1 MLMPKQ
7 FDQLK
12 LWSVIVC
19 DTGDPELIK
28 ASGAQDATTNP
39 SLILKVAQEPKYQ
52 ELLTEAIAWGI
63 RQNGDDVQTLT
74 FVLDKIQ
81 VNFGLEILKAIPG
94 RVSLEIDARLSF
106 NTEAM
111 VQRAVFL
118 SQLFEAAGGDKKR
131 LLVKVPGTWEG
142 IRAVEILEK
151 QGIAC
156 NVTLIFNLIQAIAAA
171 QAKATVI
178 SPFVGRIYDWWIAAY
193 GEEGYSIDS
202 DPGVASVTNIYT
214 YYKKFDIPTQVMA
227 ASFRTKEQ
235 VLALAGCDLL
245 TVSPKLL
252 DQLKQGESP
261 ITRKLSVEEAKKLD
275 VQAVELTESVF
286 RFLMNED
293 AMATEKLAEGI
304 RIFSGDTQILE
315 AAVTE
320 FIKQIAVQDA

>member
-1 MLMPKQ
+1 MSRQ

-12 LWSVIVC
+12 LWSVLVC

-28 ASGAQDATTNP
+28 VSEAQDATTNP
-39 SLILKVAQEPKYQ
+39 TLILKVAQEQKYQ
-52 ELLTEAIAWGI
+52 ALLTEAIAWGI

-81 VNFGLEILKAIPG
+81 VNFGLEILKLIPG

-111 VQRAVFL
+111 VKRAVFL
-118 SQLFEAAGGDKKR
+118 SQLFGAAGGDTKR
-131 LLVKVPGTWEG
+131 LLIKIPATWEG
-142 IRAVEILEK
+142 IQAVEILEK

-156 NVTLIFNLIQAIAAA
+156 NVTLVFNLIQAIAAA
-171 QAKATVI
+171 QAKATLI
-178 SPFVGRIYDWWIAAY
+178 SPFVGRIYDWWVSAY
-193 GEEGYSIDS
+193 GKDGYTIDT
-202 DPGVASVTNIYT
+202 DPGVASVTNIYS

-227 ASFRTKEQ
+227 ASFRTKDQ

-245 TVSPKLL
+245 TVSPKLIAEL
-252 DQLKQGESP
+252 KEDQTE
-261 ITRKLSVEEAKKLD
+261 ITKKLD
-275 VQAVELTESVF
+275 AKEAKSLDIQPVEVTESVF

-315 AAVTE
+315 EAVAE

>member
-1 MLMPKQ
+1 MSSQ
-7 FDQLK
+7 FEQLK
-12 LWSVIVC
+12 LLSVLVC
-19 DTGDPELIK
+19 DTGDPELVK
-28 ASGAQDATTNP
+28 SSESQDATTNP

-74 FVLDKIQ
+74 FVLGKIQ
-81 VNFGLEILKAIPG
+81 VNFGLEILKYIPG

-111 VQRAVFL
+111 VQRAIFL
-118 SQLFEAAGGDKKR
+118 SELFAASGGDKKR
-131 LLVKVPGTWEG
+131 LLVKIPGTWEG
-142 IRAVEILEK
+142 IQAVELLEK

-171 QAKATVI
+171 KAKATLI

-193 GEEGYSIDS
+193 GDDGYSIDA
-202 DPGVASVTNIYT
+202 DPGVASVSNIYT
-214 YYKKFDIPTQVMA
+214 YYKKFDITTQIMA
-227 ASFRTKEQ
+227 ASFRSKEQ

-252 DQLKQGESP
+252 DELKKDQSP
-261 ITRKLSVEEAKKLD
+261 VARKLDPAEAKKLD
-275 VQAVELTESVF
+275 VQPVELTESIF

-320 FIKQIAVQDA
+320 FIKQIAAQDV

>member
-1 MLMPKQ
+1 MSSQ

-12 LWSVIVC
+12 LWSVLVG
-19 DTGDPELIK
+19 DTGDPALIK
-28 ASGAQDATTNP
+28 TLGVQDATTNP

-52 ELLTEAIAWGI
+52 SMLTEAISWGI

-81 VNFGLEILKAIPG
+81 VNLGLEILKHVPG

-111 VQRAVFL
+111 VQRAIFL
-118 SQLFEAAGGDKKR
+118 SQLFEKMGGDRKR
-131 LLVKVPGTWEG
+131 LLVKIPGTWEG
-142 IRAVEILEK
+142 IRAAEVLES

-156 NVTLIFNLIQAIAAA
+156 NVTLIFNLVQAIAAA
-171 QAKATVI
+171 KEKVTLI

-193 GEEGYSIDS
+193 GAEGYSIEA
-202 DPGVASVTNIYT
+202 DPGVASVVNIYS
-214 YYKKFDIPTQVMA
+214 YYKKFDIPTQIMA

-235 VLALAGCDLL
+235 VLALAGCDFL

-252 DQLKQGESP
+252 EELKKEQQPVE
-261 ITRKLSVEEAKKLD
+261 RKLNVEEAKKLD
-275 VQAVELTESVF
+275 IQPVELSESVF

-315 AAVTE
+315 SAVTE
-320 FIKQIAVQDA
+320 FIRQIAAQEA

>member
-1 MLMPKQ
+1 MSSQ
-7 FDQLK
+7 FEQLK
-12 LWSVIVC
+12 LLSVLVC
-19 DTGDPELIK
+19 DTGDPELVK
-28 ASGAQDATTNP
+28 SSGSQDATTNP

-63 RQNGDDVQTLT
+63 RQNGDDIQTLT

-81 VNFGLEILKAIPG
+81 VNFGLEILNCIPG

-111 VQRAVFL
+111 IQRAIFL
-118 SQLFEAAGGDKKR
+118 SELFAASGGDKKR
-131 LLVKVPGTWEG
+131 LLVKIPGTWEG
-142 IRAVEILEK
+142 IQAVEVLEK

-156 NVTLIFNLIQAIAAA
+156 NVTLVFNLIQAIAAA
-171 QAKATVI
+171 KAKATLI

-193 GEEGYSIDS
+193 GDEGYSIEA
-202 DPGVASVTNIYT
+202 DPGVASVSNIYT
-214 YYKKFDIPTQVMA
+214 YYKKFDIPTQIMA
-227 ASFRTKEQ
+227 ASFRSKEQ

-252 DQLKQGESP
+252 DELKKDQSP
-261 ITRKLSVEEAKKLD
+261 VTKKLDVTAAKKLD
-275 VQAVELTESVF
+275 VQPVELTESVF

-320 FIKQIAVQDA
+320 FIKQIAAQDA

>member
-1 MLMPKQ
+1 MSSQ

-12 LWSVIVC
+12 SWSVLVC
-19 DTGDPELIK
+19 DTGDPEVIK
-28 ASGAQDATTNP
+28 QSGAEDATTNP
-39 SLILKVAQEPKYQ
+39 SLILKVAQDKKYQ
-52 ELLTEAIAWGI
+52 HLLNEAIAWGV

-74 FVLDKIQ
+74 FILDKIQ
-81 VNFGLEILKAIPG
+81 VNFGLEILQAVPG

-111 VQRAVFL
+111 VQRAIFL

-131 LLVKVPGTWEG
+131 LLVKIPGTWEG
-142 IRAVEILEK
+142 IRAVELLEK

-171 QAKATVI
+171 QAKATLI

-193 GEEGYSIDS
+193 GDQGYSIEA
-202 DPGVASVTNIYT
+202 DPGVASVSNIYA
-214 YYKKFDIPTQVMA
+214 YYKKFDIPTQIMA

-235 VLALAGCDLL
+235 ILALSGCDLL
-245 TVSPKLL
+245 TISPKFFEE
-252 DQLKQGESP
+252 LKQDQSSF
-261 ITRKLSVEEAKKLD
+261 TKKLD
-275 VQAVELTESVF
+275 VNKVKDLEIQPVDISESVF

-304 RIFSGDTQILE
+304 RIFSLDTQILE
-315 AAVTE
+315 SAVTE
-320 FIKQIAVQDA
+320 FIKQTAKQDV

>member
-1 MLMPKQ
+1 MSSQ
-7 FDQLK
+7 FEQLK
-12 LWSVIVC
+12 LLSVLVC
-19 DTGDPELIK
+19 DTGDPELVK
-28 ASGAQDATTNP
+28 SSESQDATTNP

-81 VNFGLEILKAIPG
+81 VNFGLEILKHIPG

-111 VQRAVFL
+111 VQRAIFL
-118 SQLFEAAGGDKKR
+118 SELFAASGGDKKR
-131 LLVKVPGTWEG
+131 LLVKIPGTWEG
-142 IRAVEILEK
+142 IQAVELLEK

-171 QAKATVI
+171 KAKATLI

-193 GEEGYSIDS
+193 GDDGYSIDA
-202 DPGVASVTNIYT
+202 DPGVASVSNIYT
-214 YYKKFDIPTQVMA
+214 YYKKFDITTQVMA
-227 ASFRTKEQ
+227 ASFRSKEQ

-252 DQLKQGESP
+252 DELKKDQSSVE
-261 ITRKLSVEEAKKLD
+261 RKLDPAEAKKLD
-275 VQAVELTESVF
+275 VQPVELTESIF

-320 FIKQIAVQDA
+320 FIKQIAAQDV

>member
-1 MLMPKQ
+1 MSSQ

-12 LWSVIVC
+12 LWSILVC
-19 DTGDPELIK
+19 DTGDPELVK
-28 ASGAQDATTNP
+28 TSGSQDATTNP

-81 VNFGLEILKAIPG
+81 VNFGLEILKTIPG
-94 RVSLEIDARLSF
+94 RVSLEVDARLSF

-131 LLVKVPGTWEG
+131 LLVKIPGTWEG
-142 IRAVEILEK
+142 IQAVELLEQ

-156 NVTLIFNLIQAIAAA
+156 NLTLVFNLIQAIAAA
-171 QAKATVI
+171 QAKATLI

-193 GEEGYSIDS
+193 GDEGYSIDA
-202 DPGVASVTNIYT
+202 DPGVASVSNIYT
-214 YYKKFDIPTQVMA
+214 YYKKFDIPTQIMA

-235 VLALAGCDLL
+235 VLALSGCDLL
-245 TVSPKLL
+245 TISPKILEELKKDQTKIAKKL
-252 DQLKQGESP
+252 DAD
-261 ITRKLSVEEAKKLD
+261 EAKKLD
-275 VQAVELTESVF
+275 VQPVELTESVF

-304 RIFSGDTQILE
+304 RVFSGDTQILE

-320 FIKQIAVQDA
+320 FIKQIAAQDV

>member
-1 MLMPKQ
+1 MSSQ
-7 FDQLK
+7 FEQLK
-12 LWSVIVC
+12 LLSVLVC
-19 DTGDPELIK
+19 DTGDPELVK
-28 ASGAQDATTNP
+28 SSGSQDATTNP

-63 RQNGDDVQTLT
+63 RQNGDDIQTLT

-81 VNFGLEILKAIPG
+81 VNFGLEILNCIPG

-106 NTEAM
+106 NAEAM
-111 VQRAVFL
+111 IQRAIFL
-118 SQLFEAAGGDKKR
+118 SELFAAAGGDKKR
-131 LLVKVPGTWEG
+131 LLVKIPGTWEG
-142 IRAVEILEK
+142 IQAVEVLEK

-156 NVTLIFNLIQAIAAA
+156 NVTLVFNLIQAIAAA
-171 QAKATVI
+171 KAKATLI

-193 GEEGYSIDS
+193 GDEGYSIEA
-202 DPGVASVTNIYT
+202 DPGVASVSNIYT
-214 YYKKFDIPTQVMA
+214 YYKKFDIPTQIMA
-227 ASFRTKEQ
+227 ASFRSKEQ

-252 DQLKQGESP
+252 DELKKDQSP
-261 ITRKLSVEEAKKLD
+261 VTKKLDVAAAKKLD
-275 VQAVELTESVF
+275 VQPVELTESVF

-320 FIKQIAVQDA
+320 FIKQIAAQDA

>member
-1 MLMPKQ
+1 MSSQ

-12 LWSVIVC
+12 NFSVLVC
-19 DTGDPELIK
+19 DHGDPEIVK

-39 SLILKVAQEPKYQ
+39 SLILKVAQNSKYQ
-52 ELLTEAIAWGI
+52 SFLNDAVRWGI
-63 RQNGDDVQTLT
+63 QQNGDDVQTLT
-74 FVLDKIQ
+74 FILDKIQ
-81 VNFGLEILKAIPG
+81 VNFGLEILKSIPG

-118 SQLFEAAGGDKKR
+118 SQLFEASGGDKKR

-142 IRAVEILEK
+142 IQAVGILEK

-171 QAKATVI
+171 KAKATLI

-193 GEEGYSIDS
+193 GSQGYSIAS
-202 DPGVASVTNIYT
+202 DPGVESVKNIYA
-214 YYKKFDIPTQVMA
+214 YYKKFDIPTEIMA

-235 VLALAGCDLL
+235 ILALAGCDLL
-245 TVSPKLL
+245 TISPKFL
-252 DQLKQGESP
+252 DELKQDQS
-261 ITRKLSVEEAKKLD
+261 SVSQRLKADEMKGLD
-275 VQAVELTESVF
+275 IQEVDISESVF

-304 RIFSGDTQILE
+304 RIFSLDTQILE
-315 AAVTE
+315 SAVTE
-320 FIKQIAVQDA
+320 FIKQIAQ